1 MATHEYTRTS
11 NGITVGAGSDYT
23 FTCTEFSVPAGEKF
37 TRYKVIKAINVS
49 NMDLRPIS
57 GQTSKPAWDTWNTN
71 AALIG
76 WKDGS
81 TSKVKVHNSNSAG
94 KSFRVSI
101 VFETED
107 LPYTAVVKGEKIK
120 ASDLNQIPGKSVKA
134 GDLIKSSD
142 IDGKISAG
150 TVITASDFNTK
161 VLGL

>member
-11 NGITVGAGSDYT
+11 EGKTIGTGTTYT
-23 FTCTEFSVPAGEKF
+23 FTTSEFSVPAGEKV

-57 GQTSKPAWDTWNTN
+57 GQTSKPAWDAWNTN
-71 AALIG
+71 FNLIG
-76 WKDGS
+76 WKDGGAA
-81 TSKVKVHNSNSAG
+81 KVAVHNSGTAG
-94 KSFRVSI
+94 KSFRVSV

-120 ASDLNQIPGKSVKA
+120 ASDLNQIAGKNVKA